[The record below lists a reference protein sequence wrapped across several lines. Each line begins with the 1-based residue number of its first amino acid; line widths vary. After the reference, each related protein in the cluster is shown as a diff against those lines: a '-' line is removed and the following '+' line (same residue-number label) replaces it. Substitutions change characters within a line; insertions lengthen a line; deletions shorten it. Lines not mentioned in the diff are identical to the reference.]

1 MFNNVRKIYMI
12 GICGVAM
19 GTLAGMLK
27 NRGYDIVGS
36 DENVY
41 PPMSDMLVNW
51 GIDIRRGY
59 REENIDS
66 PDLVIIGNAIS
77 RGNVEAEYVLNNGIT
92 YLSMAQ
98 ALYHAFLKGK
108 EVICISGTHGKS
120 TTTALLGHILQVSGV
135 SPSFLI
141 GGVSKNYNSN
151 FKLGEGGYFVIEGD
165 EYDSAF
171 FEKIPKFILYRPQH
185 LILTSLEFDHADI
198 YKNID
203 EIKLWFQRLVNIV
216 PSRGNILYSDEYPI
230 LREVVSR
237 SLSNT
242 FSFGAG
248 DSDFSYEFKGY
259 SDDHA
264 LLTLRSKRY
273 GDVDLRTG
281 VLGRF
286 NYSNIAAAVS
296 AALILGVERSDIEE
310 AVKTFEGVKRRMELI
325 YEHDHIRI
333 YEDYAHHPTSI
344 RLVLDELRSRFPDA
358 CICAIY
364 EPRSA
369 TSRRRTFQE
378 ALSQAFGS
386 ADRVLIKTPYR
397 LEVIPEGERI
407 DIHAVIAALHERD
420 QDAELFES
428 VDDIVDDVFSRFD
441 SSRLN
446 VVIVMSNGGFD
457 GIYKKIVDRVKQVL

>member
-198 YKNID
+198 YENLD
-203 EIKLWFQRLVNIV
+203 EIKLWFQRLVNTV

-230 LREVVSR
+230 LRRVVSK

-242 FSFGAG
+242 FSFGIKG
-248 DSDFSYEFKGY
+248 DFSYRFKGY
-259 SDDHA
+259 SGELA
-264 LLTLRSKRY
+264 LLNLESDRY
-273 GDVDLRTG
+273 GSIELRTKLFG
-281 VLGRF
+281 NY

-296 AALILGVERSDIEE
+296 MALTLGLNKTSIIEG
-310 AVKTFEGVKRRMELI
+310 VNTFEGVKRRLELI
-325 YEHDHIRI
+325 YDSDYLKI
-333 YEDYAHHPTSI
+333 YEDFAHHPTSI
-344 RLVLDELRSRFPDA
+344 GFVLDEMKKRFPDSVLWA
-358 CICAIY
+358 LY

-369 TSRRRTFQE
+369 TSRRNIFQDI
-378 ALSQAFGS
+378 LPKSFKS
-386 ADRVLIKTPYR
+386 ADRILIKSPYKLDAIPESER
-397 LEVIPEGERI
+397 LDMNEVIEVLKGMGNEA
-407 DIHAVIAALHERD
+407 D
-420 QDAELFES
+420 LFNS
-428 VDDIVDDVFSRFD
+428 VDDIINVIFSEIDTSKR
-441 SSRLN
+441 N
-446 VVIVMSNGGFD
+446 IITIMSNGEFD